1 MRLLPK
7 LTILLL
13 TLACA
18 VPSARALIDDAY
30 STALEA
36 AIETVKQGGFKLRQE
51 YWKGTLTSGT
61 QKIVKHQVFKGSEVW
76 FWLGASSETDVKLE
90 IEAHDA
96 KGNKISLEKK
106 SGAGFAAVRLKPEKT
121 GTCVVT
127 FKITGKEKAEI
138 PWALVYGWK

>member
-13 TLACA
+13 TLAGA
-18 VPSARALIDDAY
+18 VPTARAVVDDAY

-36 AIETVKQGGFKLRQE
+36 AIETVKKGFKLRQE
-51 YWKGTLTSGT
+51 YWKGKLTSGT

-76 FWLGASSETDVKLE
+76 FWLGTSTESDVKME

-106 SGAGFAAVRLKPEKT
+106 AGAGFTAVRLAPEKT

-138 PWALVYGWK
+138 PWALVYAWK

>member
-1 MRLLPK
+1 MRLLP
-7 LTILLL
+7 TITLLL

-18 VPSARALIDDAY
+18 APSARALVDDAY

-36 AIETVKQGGFKLRQE
+36 AIETVKKGGFKLREE
-51 YWKGTLTSGT
+51 YWKGTVTSGT

-76 FWLGASSETDVKLE
+76 FWLGTSSESELKLE
-90 IEAHDA
+90 IEAFDA
-96 KGNKISLEKK
+96 KGNKITLEKK
-106 SGAGFAAVRLKPEKT
+106 SGEGWAAVRLKPEKT

-127 FKITGKEKAEI
+127 FKITCKDKEEI